1 MILIIDNYDSFVYNL
16 YQYIGEVESDVIV
29 YRNDKITID
38 EIKKLQP
45 KKIILSPGPGTPV
58 DSGICIDIVKNFY
71 KTVPILGVCLGHQV
85 IGHCFGA
92 DVIRADEPVH
102 GKTSVIN
109 HNGKDLFEGLEDEVT
124 VTRYHSLIVDEKNLD
139 KDIEITAR
147 TKEDGI
153 VMGLKHKNYKLY
165 GLQFHPESIY
175 TQDGKKMI
183 KNFLSV

>member
-16 YQYIGEVESDVIV
+16 YQYIGEVESDVLV

-38 EIKKLQP
+38 EIKKLKPQ
-45 KKIILSPGPGTPV
+45 KIILSPGPGTPA
-58 DSGICIDIVKNFY
+58 DSGICIDVVKNFY
-71 KTVPILGVCLGHQV
+71 KIIPILGVCLGHQV

-92 DVIRADEPVH
+92 DVIRANEPVH
-102 GKTSVIN
+102 GKTSVIT
-109 HNGKDLFEGLEDEVT
+109 HNKKGLFEGLEDEVT
-124 VTRYHSLIVDEKNLD
+124 VTRYHSLIVDEKKLD

-153 VMGLKHKNYKLY
+153 VMGLKHKNYNLY

-175 TQDGKKMI
+175 TQDGKRMI
-183 KNFLSV
+183 KNFLSI